1 MKTEIRN
8 YLISVEFII
17 YIELAITLQERD
29 HKLSA
34 DFHMRRFNCLITHI
48 NFISPTESKPK
59 EILSVVKEVNIIKP
73 KIYIQ

>member
-1 MKTEIRN
+1 
-8 YLISVEFII
+8 
-17 YIELAITLQERD
+17 
-29 HKLSA
+29 
-34 DFHMRRFNCLITHI
+34 MRRFNCLITHI